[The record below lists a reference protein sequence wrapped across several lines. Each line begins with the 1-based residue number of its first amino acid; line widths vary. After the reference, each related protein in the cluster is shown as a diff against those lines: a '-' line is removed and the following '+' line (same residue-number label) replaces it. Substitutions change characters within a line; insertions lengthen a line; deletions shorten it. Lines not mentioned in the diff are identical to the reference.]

1 MTGDASRTQSWRT
14 VRVRAAEAESREAM
28 VAALIAAGAGGVE
41 ERGESLVTHVTTDT
55 DLDPVHAAAAAWP
68 GVLIETEDL
77 GAVDWSGAWPTRVGM
92 QTLGAITIVPPWLA
106 GQVPAGTHAVI
117 IDPGMAFGTGEHETT
132 RGVVRL
138 MQRVL
143 RPGDAVADLGAGS
156 AVLAIAA
163 AKLGAARVFAIEMDE
178 EAIPNA
184 EENVARN
191 GVADR
196 VAVLHGDAAALLPV
210 VAPVRVVLA
219 NILSSVLLQLAP
231 AMRRAIP
238 DDGVAIVSGVLRT
251 ERDALLDALRQG
263 GWRCLDEDAEG
274 EWWSGII
281 TPA

>member
-1 MTGDASRTQSWRT
+1 
-14 VRVRAAEAESREAM
+14 M
-28 VAALIAAGAGGVE
+28 VAALIAAGAAGVE
-41 ERGESLVTHVTTDT
+41 ERGESLVTHLTTDT
-55 DLDPVHAAAAAWP
+55 DLDPVRAAAAAWP
-68 GVLIETEDL
+68 DVLVETEEL
-77 GAVDWSGAWPTRVGM
+77 GAVDWSDAWPTRVGM

-106 GQVPAGTHAVI
+106 EQVPAGTHAVI

-191 GVADR
+191 GVTDR

-231 AMRRAIP
+231 AMRRGMS

-251 ERDALLDALRQG
+251 ERDALLDALQQG
-263 GWRCLDEDAEG
+263 GWRCLGEDEEG